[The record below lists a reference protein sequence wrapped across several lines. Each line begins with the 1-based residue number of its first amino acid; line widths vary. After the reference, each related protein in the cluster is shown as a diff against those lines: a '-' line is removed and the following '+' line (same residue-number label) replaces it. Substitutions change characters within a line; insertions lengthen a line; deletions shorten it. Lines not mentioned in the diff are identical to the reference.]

1 MPTHLAAEDLGSLRR
16 TIAAIEAGSARDP
29 RKAPRL
35 SVPLG
40 IASVDA
46 TLGGGLNCETVHEI
60 VPAAAGD
67 LSAATGFALAIAAR
81 AGKPRRF
88 VLYVQHDFTAWEGGQ
103 PYAPGLAQ
111 LGVSAAYLIHL
122 RVGHIDDALWTLAE
136 ALKCRAFAAVIGEF
150 PANATALDL
159 TATRRLVLAAQQG
172 DGLGLLLR
180 HASAVD
186 ANAATTRWQVAAA
199 PSQTDAFGGIG
210 VPAFDLELVKN
221 RFGPC
226 GRWTLGW
233 NHHEQCFA
241 EPALSVGVA
250 RKIVDRPDRAALLA
264 RAG

>member
-1 MPTHLAAEDLGSLRR
+1 MPTHLAAEDLGSLRQA
-16 TIAAIEAGSARDP
+16 IAAIEAGCARDP

-35 SVPLG
+35 SVALG
-40 IASVDA
+40 VAPIDA
-46 TLGGGLNCETVHEI
+46 TLGRGLNCETVHEI
-60 VPAAAGD
+60 VPAATGD
-67 LSAATGFALAIAAR
+67 LSAATGFTLALAAR
-81 AGKPRRF
+81 ASNPRRF
-88 VLYVQHDFTAWEGGQ
+88 VLYVQHDFTAWEGGA

-111 LGVSAAYLIHL
+111 LGIGAAHLIHL
-122 RVGHIDDALWTLAE
+122 RVGHIDDALWALAE

-150 PANATALDL
+150 PANASALDL

-180 HASAVD
+180 HASTLD
-186 ANAATTRWQVAAA
+186 ANAATTRWHVAAA
-199 PSQTDAFGGIG
+199 PSQADAFDGIG
-210 VPAFDLELVKN
+210 LPAFDLELVKN

-241 EPALSVGVA
+241 VPALSVGVA
-250 RKIVDRPDRAALLA
+250 RTAVDRPDRAAPFA

>member
-1 MPTHLAAEDLGSLRR
+1 MPTHLAAEDLGSLRQA
-16 TIAAIEAGSARDP
+16 IAAIEAGCARDP

-40 IASVDA
+40 IAPVDA

-60 VPAAAGD
+60 VPASAGD
-67 LSAATGFALAIAAR
+67 LSAATGFALAVAAR
-81 AGKPRRF
+81 AGKARRF
-88 VLYVQHDFTAWEGGQ
+88 VLYVQHDFTAWEGGP
-103 PYAPGLAQ
+103 PYTPGLAQ
-111 LGVSAAYLIHL
+111 LGISAAHLIHL
-122 RVGHIDDALWTLAE
+122 RVGHIDDALWALAE

-150 PANATALDL
+150 PANAAALDL

-180 HASAVD
+180 HTGAVD

-210 VPAFDLELVKN
+210 VPAFDLELAKN

-241 EPALSVGVA
+241 VPALSVGVA
-250 RKIVDRPDRAALLA
+250 RKIVDRPDRAAPLA
-264 RAG
+264 RAV